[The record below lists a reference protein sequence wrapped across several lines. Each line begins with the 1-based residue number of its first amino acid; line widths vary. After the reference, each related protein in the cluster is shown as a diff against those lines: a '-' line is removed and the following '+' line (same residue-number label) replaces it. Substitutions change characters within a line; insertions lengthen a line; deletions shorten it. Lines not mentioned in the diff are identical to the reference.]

1 MVRTILKRVVALTAW
16 GFSAANKT
24 ISPAVSAIGLPATVI
39 SASPSI
45 ACTSAA
51 NGEVCSVNAC
61 PASNAKIVTFPFS
74 PFRDNSAYDGSVL
87 IIGDVNSIV

>member
-1 MVRTILKRVVALTAW
+1 
-16 GFSAANKT
+16 
-24 ISPAVSAIGLPATVI
+24 VSAIGLPATVI

-51 NGEVCSVNAC
+51 NEEVCSVNAC

-74 PFRDNSAYDGSVL
+74 PF
-87 IIGDVNSIV
+87 